1 MLLRRPGVTYEALR
15 EGFAWHIPARFNMGA
30 ACADRGRDVAELD
43 KILLTGFT
51 PDRARPL
58 ESLDAFVD
66 FAGRHAEL
74 GFTDLVI
81 HWPIPDSDFAADEK
95 VFEQI
100 AMEAAAQLQ

>member
-1 MLLRRPGVTYEALR
+1 MRMPATWRESRR
-15 EGFAWHIPARFNMGA
+15 ARTVP
-30 ACADRGRDVAELD
+30 CVHD

-51 PDRARPL
+51 PDRDRPL

-74 GFTDLVI
+74 GFTDIVI
-81 HWPIPDSDFAADEK
+81 HWPIPDSNFEADEK

-100 AMEAAAQLQ
+100 AMEAPVQLGHA